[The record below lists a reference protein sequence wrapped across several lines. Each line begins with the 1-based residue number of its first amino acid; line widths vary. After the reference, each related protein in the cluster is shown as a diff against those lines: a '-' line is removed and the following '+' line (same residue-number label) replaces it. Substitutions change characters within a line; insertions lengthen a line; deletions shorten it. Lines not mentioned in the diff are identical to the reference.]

1 MARQL
6 QAEANGL
13 IGNYSLNK
21 SVSRRDWLV
30 ACGGVALL
38 SETQATKPPL
48 VLALDPTAHW
58 YLGTMPA
65 ELIQSNG
72 SNLNGIISSLNQYSA
87 VVVAM
92 DLACLDSQEN
102 LRSVTQ
108 SVRARDAK
116 VYGVGLSP
124 FDFEGE
130 KKKRRAYQGLLQLQR
145 QTDGY
150 RLVRSAE
157 AVEAL
162 GWDATWA
169 AGQQHLAD
177 TIQRLVAELPNTH

>member
-1 MARQL
+1 MYATQCIARVATIEAFNTRAHMARQL
-6 QAEANGL
+6 QAEAIGL
-13 IGNYSLNK
+13 IGKYALNK

-48 VLALDPTAHW
+48 VLALDSTAYW

-102 LRSVTQ
+102 LDRKSV
-108 SVRARDAK
+108 V
-116 VYGVGLSP
+116 
-124 FDFEGE
+124 
-130 KKKRRAYQGLLQLQR
+130 
-145 QTDGY
+145 
-150 RLVRSAE
+150 
-157 AVEAL
+157 
-162 GWDATWA
+162 
-169 AGQQHLAD
+169 
-177 TIQRLVAELPNTH
+177 